1 MSFDK
6 IRFDGANV
14 ELDYK
19 EPLPGGG
26 ERDVTDTGKDP
37 SPAFKHALQAFASY
51 VAWIHSWPDSTV
63 DRLDV
68 RGVTI
73 KRPDDQPRGIIV
85 TALLKCSR
93 ARNSTSTI
101 NTPYLAEPPENYS
114 GDRTGFLSEAVVG
127 FIDDLEARA
136 TEYQN
141 GERGEQT
148 QLPLGDSENSKAA
161 GERMA
166 AAEVGS
172 TRKPKGKG
180 AKKNGK
186 PPRQADI
193 GVSVVVNEPGEQLDD
208 SALRQLLLSV
218 ERDLPIDA
226 VALFTSS
233 ERDAAQAWANARLK
247 EMVGQLDAATV
258 PREPDVVIK
267 FATLPLKADE
277 WTGNPPPKASD
288 VTTLAGRAE

>member
-1 MSFDK
+1 MAFDK

-19 EPLPGGG
+19 EPLTGGG

-37 SPAFKHALQAFASY
+37 SPAFKRALQAFASY
-51 VAWIHSWPDSTV
+51 VVWIHSWPDTMV
-63 DRLDV
+63 DRLDI

-73 KRPDDQPRGIIV
+73 KRPDDAPRGIIV
-85 TALLKCSR
+85 TALLKCPR

-101 NTPYLAEPPENYS
+101 NTPYLAQPPENYS

-166 AAEVGS
+166 NAEVAS

-180 AKKNGK
+180 KNGK
-186 PPRQADI
+186 PPRQADT
-193 GVSVVVNEPGEQLDD
+193 GVAIVANEAGEPLDEN
-208 SALRQLLLSV
+208 ALRQLLLSV
-218 ERDLPIDA
+218 DRDVPVDA
-226 VALFTSS
+226 IGIWTSS
-233 ERDAAQAWANARLK
+233 ERDAAQRWGEARQK
-247 EMVGQLDAATV
+247 EMTGELATDLV
-258 PREPDVVIK
+258 PREPEAVIK
-267 FATLPLKADE
+267 YATLPLKADE
-277 WTGNPPPKASD
+277 WTSDRVPPKASD
-288 VTTLAGRAE
+288 VVAIAGRAD